1 MNRATRTYDVG
12 DRVTIVGGPK
22 LRADTGVV
30 VEVKQD
36 PLPYRV
42 DFGAPWT
49 PAWWSGIDLEPAS
62 EIFAVDPVREYER
75 RAEVDA
81 ADSAPTCR
89 APFCGS
95 WTAVMR
101 YRVFGVSGIVV
112 CMRPECGA
120 WGELRSDELLDGY
133 DWREHAARMRRGDC
147 QPRHEAR
154 KVDGEFSSVAE
165 HIAAWKAGGRRWAK
179 VEGFNV
185 DAWQAERDALARADA
200 VATVM
205 AADPVMAA
213 RCGVPA
219 VIGEAT
225 ACEDLAAACA
235 TVEASRA
242 SGLAEALKPAVMAYT
257 ATEHPAAKRVEF
269 HQAVCAVRCRC
280 GVPVEVP
287 RDDWGP
293 LPDDLVAAIAAAHI
307 ASMPASTGGEACP
320 TCGAVKG
327 ER

>member
-1 MNRATRTYDVG
+1 MSGPRTYDVG

-49 PAWWSGIDLEPAS
+49 PAWWSGLDLEPAP
-62 EIFAVDPVREYER
+62 APDPW
-75 RAEVDA
+75 AEVAIA
-81 ADSAPTCR
+81 ANAPGRPKCL
-89 APFCGS
+89 APFCGRV
-95 WTAVMR
+95 WGAGMR
-101 YRVFGVSGIVV
+101 QRVFGVTGVAV
-112 CMRPECGA
+112 CTRPACVA

-133 DWREHAARMRRGDC
+133 EWREHAARMRRGDC
-147 QPRHEAR
+147 QPRRPAR

-185 DAWQAERDALARADA
+185 DAWQADEEAKRMATAEAARPRLGSFAAVVDTLPSPCPTVDVDPADARFDA
-200 VATVM
+200 VAAM
-205 AADPVMAA
+205 LAADPVQAA

-219 VIGEAT
+219 
-225 ACEDLAAACA
+225 
-235 TVEASRA
+235 
-242 SGLAEALKPAVMAYT
+242 
-257 ATEHPAAKRVEF
+257 
-269 HQAVCAVRCRC
+269 
-280 GVPVEVP
+280 EVP

>member
-1 MNRATRTYDVG
+1 MNRAARTYDVG

-49 PAWWSGIDLEPAS
+49 PAWWSGIDLEPAPS
-62 EIFAVDPVREYER
+62 PWADAVV
-75 RAEVDA
+75 
-81 ADSAPTCR
+81 APRCR
-89 APFCGS
+89 APFCGRAGIS
-95 WTAVMR
+95 Q
-101 YRVFGVSGIVV
+101 RVFGVTGVVV
-112 CMRPECGA
+112 CEQPACVA
-120 WGELRSDELLDGY
+120 WGELRSGELLDSY
-133 DWREHAARMRRGDC
+133 EWREHAARMRRGDC
-147 QPRHEAR
+147 QPRQEAR
-154 KVDGEFSSVAE
+154 KVDGDFATIEE

-185 DAWQAERDALARADA
+185 DAMQAERDALVRADA

-205 AADPVMAA
+205 ATHPVMAVL
-213 RCGVPA
+213 CGVPA
-219 VIGEAT
+219 
-225 ACEDLAAACA
+225 
-235 TVEASRA
+235 
-242 SGLAEALKPAVMAYT
+242 
-257 ATEHPAAKRVEF
+257 
-269 HQAVCAVRCRC
+269 
-280 GVPVEVP
+280 EVP